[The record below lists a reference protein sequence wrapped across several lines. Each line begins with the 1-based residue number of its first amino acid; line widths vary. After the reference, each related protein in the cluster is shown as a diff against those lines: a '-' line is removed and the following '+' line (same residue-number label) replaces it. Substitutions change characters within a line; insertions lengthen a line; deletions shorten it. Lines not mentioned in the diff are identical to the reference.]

1 MRIRRATLEDAKELS
16 ALRKATIRAINKDD
30 YTPAQIARWSK
41 RWNTVEFQRKDDP
54 FLRYVAVQDG
64 KIVGYADIRKK
75 SPEEMGGLY
84 VRKDFLQKGV
94 GRKLMK
100 KIEDVVRKMG
110 IKRFLLHSSTTAKGF
125 YEKLGY
131 KVLSFK
137 KNRIKG
143 DYYILEKKL

>member
-16 ALRKATIRAINKDD
+16 ALRKATIRTINKLD
-30 YTPAQIARWSK
+30 YTPKQIARWSK
-41 RWNTVEFQRKDDP
+41 RWNTVEFQQKNDP

-75 SPEEMGGLY
+75 SPGEMGGLY
-84 VRKDFLQKGV
+84 VHKDFIRKGV

-100 KIEDVVRKMG
+100 KIEDVVHKMG
-110 IKRFLLHSSTTAKGF
+110 VKRFLLHSSTTAKAF

-131 KVLSFK
+131 IVLSFK